1 MAYDE
6 ALADRV
12 RELCPLGEKRMFGG
26 LGFLTAGGHMA
37 FAVVD
42 ADLLVR
48 VSPAEYDEAL
58 GEPGARAFDDTG
70 KRMSGW
76 VRVAGDVLETDD
88 VLGDWVERGTSYAES
103 LPPK

>member
-12 RELCPLGEKRMFGG
+12 RERCPLSEKRMFGG
-26 LGFLTAGGHMA
+26 LGFMTAGGHMA

-48 VSPAEYDEAL
+48 VSPDEYEDAL
-58 GEPGARAFDDTG
+58 RQPGARAFDDTG
-70 KRMSGW
+70 KRMGGW
-76 VRVAGDVLETDD
+76 LRVSGDVLATDD
-88 VLGDWVERGTSYAES
+88 ELGDWVERGTSYAES